1 MKRVAVFVIAIL
13 VVVTSACNKPQRK
26 EVVYRA
32 MGAVSAYNLQ
42 YFDEQNVLIKEE
54 VIPQSKQDV
63 WEYGFEAEEG
73 DIVYINGKYHD
84 INSGL
89 KIQVLI
95 DGKIY
100 KQASSEGDTVN
111 YLVVSGVVPYE

>member
-1 MKRVAVFVIAIL
+1 MKRIAAVIILLTVII
-13 VVVTSACNKPQRK
+13 SACNKPASK
-26 EVVYRA
+26 EVIYRTT
-32 MGAVSAYNLQ
+32 GAVSAYNLQ
-42 YFDEQNVLIKEE
+42 YLDGQNILVKTE
-54 VIPQSKQDV
+54 VVPQSKEDV
-63 WEYGFEAEEG
+63 WEYDFEAEEG
-73 DIVYINGKYHD
+73 DIVYVNGKYND

-111 YLVVSGVVPYE
+111 YLVVSGTIPYE

>member
-1 MKRVAVFVIAIL
+1 MLAFIIVIL
-13 VVVTSACNKPQRK
+13 VVIAVACNKPRPK
-26 EVVYRA
+26 EVVYQVT
-32 MGAVSAYNLQ
+32 GAVSAYNLQ
-42 YFDEQNVLIKEE
+42 YLDGQNALIKEE
-54 VIPQSKQDV
+54 VTPQSKQDV

-73 DIVYINGKYHD
+73 DVVYVNGKYND

-111 YLVVSGVVPYE
+111 YLVVSGTIPYE